1 MGGIQSD
8 KSLALFFKFMEDGMT
23 DLSNRRIWSGLRH
36 LGHQHMA
43 VPAQQSRAHVVLE
56 AVWHATNANIPSL
69 RHLRARH
76 PDALKLELTLR
87 ILLTYLPEGTEP
99 ASYTEF
105 LHELSNGQ
113 PDHYNEV
120 LPSSPSPLEEALSE
134 NEARL
139 RVRSLHLAP
148 LIDSEFHVYQDAD
161 PITLFLLRQ
170 AHKIDTETGSLDL
183 VSELLET
190 FVDHSETLRTWMIST
205 LLPLLRIEY
214 DYYPNSEEIHTLRD
228 FEKLD
233 ESVGI
238 QSLLS
243 HAARRSLSEDKQ
255 EDQAEIC
262 RDLRGLVGPWMYG
275 ERTRKR
281 RKMSH
286 RSRRKSSITSARAT
300 ANDEDTNRNG
310 PDSGWSN
317 VNEWLLNLSLRDLP
331 WSVKVIEQWHGP
343 GDVDYGDWGA
353 GCQQFNDEEL
363 RTANYFYAQTGLAV
377 VYSTNESSQE
387 TIMSSDRILKNVAA
401 RLNLHEPPDIGN
413 LDLKRTA
420 TRITSGIPRGYIDS
434 VSPIHLLHNSLLRPQ
449 NPLTNPTD
457 SAMSLLNLLNASC
470 YKLLRLGN
478 PKSVRDVAEL
488 CMFAAADEQWAE
500 LRKMLH
506 ILKAGTL
513 KKSHW
518 DATRRQMLWLRNWEQ
533 QTERVQEIRGV
544 FSKIVETDLERELL
558 RAMLDVTENSGHER
572 QNSPAIEIYCTQRPL
587 PLPMATVES
596 TVLSSIL
603 SHYDAASNG
612 NRTIGQMLK
621 ASNILNAF
629 KDFFPDSA
637 AFAQTSALLSATHD
651 MSSYR
656 LVLQHDV
663 LLRPV
668 NVRAHKDPISLIGK
682 ILDQNKRSYAQ
693 LDKLLDIG
701 QHLVAAGLPQDPRTA
716 SARKLS
722 KAEFNQDS
730 IMARRKILQ
739 MAIEAALKEDDF
751 DTAYSYVVTRLPSMN
766 QLKPIVPSE
775 QAQDVTQ
782 DDISWR
788 AAYQVGKSDAS
799 RDNTPILRRL
809 EQREELLSQALLLAP
824 AAALSD
830 ILGTWQRCEHD
841 LNAEIAREAAQA
853 DEWDNKGDRKVPG
866 GFATDLSPISRNT
879 RDATR
884 SAVSEEAPM
893 GLFDVARGAAAALS
907 KNAFPLRG
915 AQKEQSSS
923 MKAARDRPLSTVSVE
938 SSDEGSTSGTGGHER
953 VRKRDMVS
961 NMVTGGLASGI
972 GWVIGESEGLR
983 RSLYTE

>member
-1 MGGIQSD
+1 MGGIKSGR
-8 KSLALFFKFMEDGMT
+8 SLALAFKFMEDGMT
-23 DLSNRRIWSGLRH
+23 DLSNSGIWSGLRQ

-43 VPAQQSRAHVVLE
+43 VPAQRSRAHVVLE

-99 ASYTEF
+99 ALYTGF
-105 LHELSNGQ
+105 LHELSNWQ
-113 PDHYNEV
+113 PDHYTEV
-120 LPSSPSPLEEALSE
+120 SPGSPSPLEEALSE

-139 RVRSLHLAP
+139 RVRSLHLEP
-148 LIDSEFHVYQDAD
+148 LIDSEFQVYQDAD

-170 AHKIDTETGSLDL
+170 AHKIDIETGSLEL

-205 LLPLLRIEY
+205 LLPLLRIDYE
-214 DYYPNSEEIHTLRD
+214 YYPTSEPPHTLRD

-243 HAARRSLSEDKQ
+243 HAAHRSLSGDKQ
-255 EDQAEIC
+255 EAQQEIC

-281 RKMSH
+281 RKLSH
-286 RSRRKSSITSARAT
+286 RSRRKSSITSVRAT
-300 ANDEDTNRNG
+300 ANDEGTNQDG
-310 PDSGWSN
+310 PDSGWSH

-353 GCQQFNDEEL
+353 GCQQFNAEEL
-363 RTANYFYAQTGLAV
+363 RAANHCYAQTGLAII
-377 VYSTNESSQE
+377 YSTNECSQE
-387 TIMSSDRILKNVAA
+387 IIMSSDRILRNVAA
-401 RLNLHEPPDIGN
+401 RLDLHEPPDIEN

-420 TRITSGIPRGYIDS
+420 TRITSGISREYIDS

-449 NPLTNPTD
+449 NSLTNPTD

-478 PKSVRDVAEL
+478 PKSVKNVAEL
-488 CMFAAADEQWAE
+488 CIFAGADEQWAE

-513 KKSHW
+513 NKSHW

-533 QTERVQEIRGV
+533 QTERVQETRGV

-558 RAMLDVTENSGHER
+558 RAMLDVTGDSGHER
-572 QNSPAIEIYCTQRPL
+572 QNSPAVEIYCTQSPL
-587 PLPMATVES
+587 PLPMVTVES
-596 TVLSSIL
+596 TVLSVVL

-629 KDFFPDSA
+629 QDFFPDSA
-637 AFAQTSALLSATHD
+637 AFAQTSALLSATHA
-651 MSSYR
+651 MSSYK

-693 LDKLLDIG
+693 LDRLLDIG
-701 QHLVAAGLPQDPRTA
+701 QHLVAAGLPQDARTA

-722 KAEFNQDS
+722 KVEFDQES
-730 IMARRKILQ
+730 VMARRRILQ

-751 DTAYSYVVTRLPSMN
+751 DTAYSYVVTRLPSMS
-766 QLKPIVPSE
+766 QLKSTVPSE
-775 QAQDVTQ
+775 QAQDVMH

-799 RDNTPILRRL
+799 RDNTSILRRL

-830 ILGTWQRCEHD
+830 ILGTWQICEQD
-841 LNAEIAREAAQA
+841 LNTEIAREAAQA
-853 DEWDNKGDRKVPG
+853 DEWDDKGDRKVPG

-879 RDATR
+879 RNATR
-884 SAVSEEAPM
+884 SALSEEAPM
-893 GLFDVARGAAAALS
+893 GLFDVARGAAVALS

-915 AQKEQSSS
+915 AQKEASSFT
-923 MKAARDRPLSTVSVE
+923 KAARDRPLSTVSVG
-938 SSDEGSTSGTGGHER
+938 SSDEGSISGAGGHER
-953 VRKRDMVS
+953 VRKRDVVS

-972 GWVIGESEGLR
+972 GWVIGESESLR

>member
-1 MGGIQSD
+1 MGGIRSD
-8 KSLALFFKFMEDGMT
+8 SSLARAFKFMEDGKKY
-23 DLSNRRIWSGLRH
+23 LSNSGISSGLRQ

-43 VPAQQSRAHVVLE
+43 VPPHQSRAHVVLE
-56 AVWHATNANIPSL
+56 AVWHATNANIASL

-76 PDALKLELTLR
+76 PDTLNLELTLR

-99 ASYTEF
+99 ALYTGF
-105 LHELSNGQ
+105 LHALSSGQ
-113 PDHYNEV
+113 PERYNEV
-120 LPSSPSPLEEALSE
+120 PPRSTSPSEEAISE

-139 RVRSLHLAP
+139 RVRSLHLEP
-148 LIDSEFHVYQDAD
+148 LLDIDFQIYQDAD

-170 AHKIDTETGSLDL
+170 AHNIETETGSLDL

-190 FVDHSETLRTWMIST
+190 FVDHSEILRTWMIST

-214 DYYPNSEEIHTLRD
+214 EFYPNSEQPHTLRN

-243 HAARRSLSEDKQ
+243 HAAHRSVSGDKQ
-255 EDQAEIC
+255 EAQQEVC

-281 RKMSH
+281 RKLSH
-286 RSRRKSSITSARAT
+286 RSRRKSSITSVRPST
-300 ANDEDTNRNG
+300 TDEDTDQTG
-310 PDSGWSN
+310 PNNGWSN
-317 VNEWLLNLSLRDLP
+317 VNEWLLNLSLRDFP
-331 WSVKVIEQWHGP
+331 WSVKVIEQWNGP

-353 GCQQFNDEEL
+353 GCRQFNDEEL
-363 RTANYFYAQTGLAV
+363 RAANHAYAQTGLAII
-377 VYSTNESSQE
+377 YSKNESSQE
-387 TIMSSDRILKNVAA
+387 TIMSSDRILRNVAA
-401 RLNLHEPPDIGN
+401 RIDLHEPPDNGN
-413 LDLKRTA
+413 LDLRRTA
-420 TRITSGIPRGYIDS
+420 TGIISGISREYLDS
-434 VSPIHLLHNSLLRPQ
+434 VSPIHLLPNSLLRPQ

-457 SAMSLLNLLNASC
+457 SAMALLNLFNASC
-470 YKLLRLGN
+470 YKLSRLGN
-478 PKSVRDVAEL
+478 SKPIRSVAEL
-488 CMFAAADEQWAE
+488 CIFATADEQWAE

-513 KKSHW
+513 NKSHW

-533 QTERVQEIRGV
+533 QTETVQETRGV
-544 FSKIVETDLERELL
+544 FSKIPETDLERELL
-558 RAMLDVTENSGHER
+558 RAMLDVTGNSGHER
-572 QNSPAIEIYCTQRPL
+572 QNSPAVEIYCTQTPL
-587 PLPMATVES
+587 PLPMTTVES
-596 TVLSSIL
+596 TVLGAIL

-612 NRTIGQMLK
+612 NRTIGQMVK
-621 ASNILNAF
+621 ASNILNTF
-629 KDFFPDSA
+629 QEFFPNSA
-637 AFAQTSALLSATHD
+637 AFAQTSALLSATHA
-651 MSSYR
+651 MSSYK

-682 ILDQNKRSYAQ
+682 ILDQNKRSYTQ
-693 LDKLLDIG
+693 LDRLLDIG
-701 QHLVAAGLPQDPRTA
+701 QHLVAAGLPQDARTA

-722 KAEFNQDS
+722 KAEYDQES
-730 IMARRKILQ
+730 VIARRRILQ

-751 DTAYSYVVTRLPSMN
+751 DTAYSYVVTRLPSMS
-766 QLKPIVPSE
+766 QLKSTVPSE

-788 AAYQVGKSDAS
+788 AAYQVGKSEARTDS
-799 RDNTPILRRL
+799 TPVLRRL

-830 ILGTWQRCEHD
+830 ILSTWQKCEQD

-853 DEWDNKGDRKVPG
+853 DEWDDKGDRKVPG
-866 GFATDLSPISRNT
+866 GFGADLSPVSRHT
-879 RDATR
+879 RNATR
-884 SAVSEEAPM
+884 SAVSEEAPV
-893 GLFDVARGAAAALS
+893 GLFDVARGAAAALR

-915 AQKEQSSS
+915 AQNAVSSS
-923 MKAARDRPLSTVSVE
+923 TKSAHDRPLSTVSVG
-938 SSDEGSTSGTGGHER
+938 SSDEGSVSGAGGHER

-972 GWVIGESEGLR
+972 GWVIGESEGLG

>member
-1 MGGIQSD
+1 
-8 KSLALFFKFMEDGMT
+8 
-23 DLSNRRIWSGLRH
+23 
-36 LGHQHMA
+36 MA
-43 VPAQQSRAHVVLE
+43 VPSRHSRAHVVLE
-56 AVWHATNANIPSL
+56 AVWHATNANIASL
-69 RHLRARH
+69 RHLRAQH

-99 ASYTEF
+99 ALYTGF
-105 LHELSNGQ
+105 LHELSNAQ
-113 PDHYNEV
+113 PDHYNEAT
-120 LPSSPSPLEEALSE
+120 PSSPSPLEEALSE

-139 RVRSLHLAP
+139 RVRSLHLEP
-148 LIDSEFHVYQDAD
+148 LIDIDFQVYQDAD

-214 DYYPNSEEIHTLRD
+214 EYYPNLEQLHTLRD

-243 HAARRSLSEDKQ
+243 HAAHRSVSGDKQ
-255 EDQAEIC
+255 EAQQEVC

-281 RKMSH
+281 RKLSH
-286 RSRRKSSITSARAT
+286 RNRRKSSIASVRPSAT
-300 ANDEDTNRNG
+300 DEDTNQNG
-310 PDSGWSN
+310 PNSGWSK

-343 GDVDYGDWGA
+343 GDVDCGDWGA
-353 GCQQFNDEEL
+353 GCQQLNDEEL
-363 RTANYFYAQTGLAV
+363 RAANHDYGQAGLAV
-377 VYSTNESSQE
+377 IYSANESSQE
-387 TIMSSDRILKNVAA
+387 IIMSSDRILRNVAA
-401 RLNLHEPPDIGN
+401 RLNIHEPPDNEN

-420 TRITSGIPRGYIDS
+420 TRIISGISREYVDS
-434 VSPIHLLHNSLLRPQ
+434 VSPVHILHNSLLRPQ

-457 SAMSLLNLLNASC
+457 SAMALLNLLNASC

-478 PKSVRDVAEL
+478 PKSIRSVAEL
-488 CMFAAADEQWAE
+488 CIFATADEQWAE

-506 ILKAGTL
+506 ILKTGTL
-513 KKSHW
+513 NKSHW

-533 QTERVQEIRGV
+533 QTETVHETRGV
-544 FSKIVETDLERELL
+544 FCKILETDLERELL
-558 RAMLDVTENSGHER
+558 RAMLDVTGNSGHER
-572 QNSPAIEIYCTQRPL
+572 QNSPAVEMYCTQNPL
-587 PLPMATVES
+587 PLPMSTVES
-596 TVLSSIL
+596 TVLGAIL

-621 ASNILNAF
+621 ASNILNTF
-629 KDFFPDSA
+629 LDFFPDSA
-637 AFAQTSALLSATHD
+637 AFAQIRALLSATHA
-651 MSSYR
+651 MSSYK

-668 NVRAHKDPISLIGK
+668 NIRAHKDPISLIGK

-693 LDKLLDIG
+693 LDRLLDIG
-701 QHLVAAGLPQDPRTA
+701 QHLVAAGLPQDARTA

-722 KAEFNQDS
+722 KAEFDQES
-730 IMARRKILQ
+730 VMARRRILQ

-751 DTAYSYVVTRLPSMN
+751 DTAYSYVVTRLPSMS
-766 QLKPIVPSE
+766 QLKSTVPTE
-775 QAQDVTQ
+775 QAQDVMQ

-788 AAYQVGKSDAS
+788 AAYQVGKSEAS
-799 RDNTPILRRL
+799 TDNTPILRRL

-830 ILGTWQRCEHD
+830 ILGTWQKCEQD

-866 GFATDLSPISRNT
+866 GFAAELSPISRNT
-879 RDATR
+879 RNATR
-884 SAVSEEAPM
+884 SAVSEEAPV
-893 GLFDVARGAAAALS
+893 GLFDVARGAAAALR

-915 AQKEQSSS
+915 AQKEESSFT
-923 MKAARDRPLSTVSVE
+923 KAAHDRPLSTVSVG
-938 SSDEGSTSGTGGHER
+938 SSDEGSVNGAGGHER

-972 GWVIGESEGLR
+972 GWVIGESESLR
-983 RSLYTE
+983 KSLYTE

>member
-1 MGGIQSD
+1 
-8 KSLALFFKFMEDGMT
+8 MT
-23 DLSNRRIWSGLRH
+23 DFSNSGIWSGLRH

-43 VPAQQSRAHVVLE
+43 ISAQQSRAHVVLE
-56 AVWHATNANIPSL
+56 AVWHATNANIPLL

-99 ASYTEF
+99 ALYTGF
-105 LHELSNGQ
+105 IHELSDGQ

-120 LPSSPSPLEEALSE
+120 LPSSPSPLEALSE

-148 LIDSEFHVYQDAD
+148 LIDSEFQVYQDAD

-170 AHKIDTETGSLDL
+170 AHRIDTETGSLDL

-190 FVDHSETLRTWMIST
+190 FVDHSEILRTWMIST
-205 LLPLLRIEY
+205 LLPLLRIDYE
-214 DYYPNSEEIHTLRD
+214 YYPNPEQLHTLRD
-228 FEKLD
+228 FESLD

-243 HAARRSLSEDKQ
+243 HAAHRSLSGDKQ
-255 EDQAEIC
+255 ENQQEIC
-262 RDLRGLVGPWMYG
+262 RDLRGLVGPWIYG

-281 RKMSH
+281 RKVSH
-286 RSRRKSSITSARAT
+286 RSRRKSSITVRAT
-300 ANDEDTNRNG
+300 ANEESTNQNG
-310 PDSGWSN
+310 LDSGWSN
-317 VNEWLLNLSLRDLP
+317 VNDWLLDLSLRDLP

-363 RTANYFYAQTGLAV
+363 RAANHYYAQTGLAV
-377 VYSTNESSQE
+377 VYSTNECSQE
-387 TIMSSDRILKNVAA
+387 TIMSSDRILRNVAA
-401 RLNLHEPPDIGN
+401 RLNLHEPPDNGN
-413 LDLKRTA
+413 VDLKRTA
-420 TRITSGIPRGYIDS
+420 TRITSGISRGYLDS

-449 NPLTNPTD
+449 NPLTNPAD
-457 SAMSLLNLLNASC
+457 SAMTLLNLLNASC

-478 PKSVRDVAEL
+478 PKSVRSVAEL
-488 CMFAAADEQWAE
+488 CIFATADEQWAE

-513 KKSHW
+513 NKSHW

-533 QTERVQEIRGV
+533 QTERVQETRGV

-572 QNSPAIEIYCTQRPL
+572 QNSPAVEIYCIHKPL

-596 TVLSSIL
+596 TVLSAVL

-621 ASNILNAF
+621 ASIILNAF
-629 KDFFPDSA
+629 QDFFPDSA
-637 AFAQTSALLSATHD
+637 AFAQTSALLSATHA
-651 MSSYR
+651 MSSYK

-701 QHLVAAGLPQDPRTA
+701 QHLVAAGLPQDARTA

-722 KAEFNQDS
+722 KAEFDQES
-730 IMARRKILQ
+730 VMARRRILQ

-751 DTAYSYVVTRLPSMN
+751 DTAYSYVVTRLPSTN
-766 QLKPIVPSE
+766 QLRPTVANE
-775 QAQDVTQ
+775 QAQDITQ

-788 AAYQVGKSDAS
+788 AAYQVGKSGAS

-830 ILGTWQRCEHD
+830 ILGTWQKCEQD

-853 DEWDNKGDRKVPG
+853 DEWDDKGDRKVPG
-866 GFATDLSPISRNT
+866 GFATDLSPISRTT
-879 RDATR
+879 RDGTR
-884 SAVSEEAPM
+884 SALSEEAPM

-915 AQKEQSSS
+915 AQKGDSSF
-923 MKAARDRPLSTVSVE
+923 MKAARDRPLSTVSVG
-938 SSDEGSTSGTGGHER
+938 SSDEGSVSGAGGHER

-972 GWVIGESEGLR
+972 GWVIGESGSLR

>member
-1 MGGIQSD
+1 
-8 KSLALFFKFMEDGMT
+8 
-23 DLSNRRIWSGLRH
+23 
-36 LGHQHMA
+36 MA
-43 VPAQQSRAHVVLE
+43 VPAQQSRAHVVLK

-76 PDALKLELTLR
+76 PDTLKLELTLR

-99 ASYTEF
+99 ALYTGF
-105 LHELSNGQ
+105 LHELSKGKAD
-113 PDHYNEV
+113 DHTEV
-120 LPSSPSPLEEALSE
+120 PPGSPSQLEEAISE

-148 LIDSEFHVYQDAD
+148 LIDNESPVYQDAD

-170 AHKIDTETGSLDL
+170 AHRIDAETGSLGL

-205 LLPLLRIEY
+205 LLPLLRIDYE
-214 DYYPNSEEIHTLRD
+214 YYPTLSPPHVLQD

-243 HAARRSLSEDKQ
+243 HAAHRSISGDKQ
-255 EDQAEIC
+255 EAQQEIC
-262 RDLRGLVGPWMYG
+262 RDLKGLVGPWMYG

-281 RKMSH
+281 RKLSH
-286 RSRRKSSITSARAT
+286 RSRRKSSITSVRAT
-300 ANDEDTNRNG
+300 ANDEGMNQIGHDT
-310 PDSGWSN
+310 GWSN
-317 VNEWLLNLSLRDLP
+317 VNEWLLNLSLRDFP

-343 GDVDYGDWGA
+343 ADVDYGEWGA
-353 GCQQFNDEEL
+353 GCQQFSNEEL
-363 RTANYFYAQTGLAV
+363 RAANHYYAQTGLAII
-377 VYSTNESSQE
+377 YSANESSQAI
-387 TIMSSDRILKNVAA
+387 IMSSDRILRNVAA
-401 RLNLHEPPDIGN
+401 RLDLHEHSDTGN

-420 TRITSGIPRGYIDS
+420 TRVTSGISREYLES

-449 NPLTNPTD
+449 NPLTDPTD
-457 SAMSLLNLLNASC
+457 SAMSLINLLNASC
-470 YKLLRLGN
+470 YKLLILGN
-478 PKSVRDVAEL
+478 PKSVRSVAEL
-488 CMFAAADEQWAE
+488 CISATADDQWAE

-506 ILKAGTL
+506 ILKTDTL
-513 KKSHW
+513 DKSHW

-533 QTERVQEIRGV
+533 QTERVQETRGV
-544 FSKIVETDLERELL
+544 FSKIVETDLEREIL
-558 RAMLDVTENSGHER
+558 RAMLDVSGHER
-572 QNSPAIEIYCTQRPL
+572 QNSPAIEIYCTQKPL

-596 TVLSSIL
+596 TVLSAIF

-621 ASNILNAF
+621 ASNILKAF
-629 KDFFPDSA
+629 QDFFPDSA
-637 AFAQTSALLSATHD
+637 AFAQTNALLSATHA
-651 MSSYR
+651 MSSYK

-668 NVRAHKDPISLIGK
+668 NIRAHKDPISLIGK

-693 LDKLLDIG
+693 LDRLLDIG
-701 QHLVAAGLPQDPRTA
+701 QHLVAAGLPQDARTA

-722 KAEFNQDS
+722 KIDFDQESA
-730 IMARRKILQ
+730 MARRRILQ

-751 DTAYSYVVTRLPSMN
+751 DTAYSYVVTRLPFMS
-766 QLKPIVPSE
+766 QPKSSVPSE
-775 QAQDVTQ
+775 QAQAVMQ

-799 RDNTPILRRL
+799 RHNTSILRRL

-830 ILGTWQRCEHD
+830 ILGTWQKCEQD
-841 LNAEIAREAAQA
+841 LNAEIAREVAQA

-866 GFATDLSPISRNT
+866 NFATDLSPISRNT
-879 RDATR
+879 RDVTR
-884 SAVSEEAPM
+884 SSLSEEAPM

-915 AQKEQSSS
+915 TQKGGSSS
-923 MKAARDRPLSTVSVE
+923 TKTARDRTLSTVSVG
-938 SSDEGSTSGTGGHER
+938 SSDEGSVGGAGSLER
-953 VRKRDMVS
+953 VRKRDVVS

-972 GWVIGESEGLR
+972 GWVIGESKSLR
-983 RSLYTE
+983 RSLYAE

>member
-1 MGGIQSD
+1 
-8 KSLALFFKFMEDGMT
+8 
-23 DLSNRRIWSGLRH
+23 
-36 LGHQHMA
+36 MA
-43 VPAQQSRAHVVLE
+43 IPSHQSRAHVVLE
-56 AVWHATNANIPSL
+56 AVWHATHANIPSL

-99 ASYTEF
+99 ALYTDF

-113 PDHYNEV
+113 PDHYTEI
-120 LPSSPSPLEEALSE
+120 PPRSPSPLEDTLSE
-134 NEARL
+134 NEARR
-139 RVRSLHLAP
+139 RVRSLRLAP
-148 LIDSEFHVYQDAD
+148 LIDSEFQVYQDAD
-161 PITLFLLRQ
+161 AITLFLLNQ
-170 AHKIDTETGSLDL
+170 AHKIDTETGSLEL

-190 FVDHSETLRTWMIST
+190 FVDHSETLRTWMISS
-205 LLPLLRIEY
+205 LLPLLRIDYE
-214 DYYPNSEEIHTLRD
+214 YYPTLEPPHTLRD

-233 ESVGI
+233 ENVGI

-243 HAARRSLSEDKQ
+243 HAAHRSLSRRKQ
-255 EDQAEIC
+255 EAQQEIC

-281 RKMSH
+281 RKLSH
-286 RSRRKSSITSARAT
+286 RSRRKSSITSMRAA
-300 ANDEDTNRNG
+300 ANDERTNQNG

-363 RTANYFYAQTGLAV
+363 RAANHYYAQTGLAV
-377 VYSTNESSQE
+377 IYSTNESSQE
-387 TIMSSDRILKNVAA
+387 TIMSFDRILRNVAA
-401 RLNLHEPPDIGN
+401 RLDLHEPPDMDN

-420 TRITSGIPRGYIDS
+420 TRITSGISHEYLDS

-478 PKSVRDVAEL
+478 PKSVRSVAEL
-488 CMFAAADEQWAE
+488 CIFATPDEQWAE

-513 KKSHW
+513 NKSHW

-533 QTERVQEIRGV
+533 QNERVQETRGV

-572 QNSPAIEIYCTQRPL
+572 QESPAVAIYCTQNPL

-596 TVLSSIL
+596 TVLSAIL

-629 KDFFPDSA
+629 QDFFPDSA
-637 AFAQTSALLSATHD
+637 AFAQTSALLSATHA
-651 MSSYR
+651 MSSYK

-668 NVRAHKDPISLIGK
+668 NIRAHKDPISLIGK

-693 LDKLLDIG
+693 LDRLLDIG
-701 QHLVAAGLPQDPRTA
+701 QHLVSGGLPQDARTT

-722 KAEFNQDS
+722 KVEFDQES
-730 IMARRKILQ
+730 VKARRRILQ

-751 DTAYSYVVTRLPSMN
+751 DTAYSYVVTRLPSMS
-766 QLKPIVPSE
+766 QLNKTVPSE
-775 QAQDVTQ
+775 QAQDVMQ

-788 AAYQVGKSDAS
+788 AAYQAGKSDAS
-799 RDNTPILRRL
+799 RGNTPILRRL

-824 AAALSD
+824 SAALSD
-830 ILGTWQRCEHD
+830 ILGTWQKCEQD
-841 LNAEIAREAAQA
+841 LNAEMAREAAQA
-853 DEWDNKGDRKVPG
+853 DEWDDKGDRKVPG
-866 GFATDLSPISRNT
+866 GFAADLSPVSRNT
-879 RDATR
+879 PDATR
-884 SAVSEEAPM
+884 NTLSEEAPM

-915 AQKEQSSS
+915 AQEKESSFT
-923 MKAARDRPLSTVSVE
+923 KAARERQLSTVSVG
-938 SSDEGSTSGTGGHER
+938 SSDEGSVSGAGGHER
-953 VRKRDMVS
+953 VRKRDVVS

-972 GWVIGESEGLR
+972 GWVIGESESLR

>member
-1 MGGIQSD
+1 
-8 KSLALFFKFMEDGMT
+8 
-23 DLSNRRIWSGLRH
+23 
-36 LGHQHMA
+36 MA
-43 VPAQQSRAHVVLE
+43 APARQYRAHVVLE
-56 AVWHATNANIPSL
+56 AVWHATNANIASL

-76 PDALKLELTLR
+76 SDALKLELTLR
-87 ILLTYLPEGTEP
+87 ILLTFLPEGTEP
-99 ASYTEF
+99 ALYTGF
-105 LHELSNGQ
+105 LHELSDGQ
-113 PDHYNEV
+113 PDHYDDV
-120 LPSSPSPLEEALSE
+120 PPGSPSPLEEALSE

-139 RVRSLHLAP
+139 RVRSLHLEP
-148 LIDSEFHVYQDAD
+148 LVDDDFQIFQDAD

-170 AHKIDTETGSLDL
+170 ARKIDSETGSLAL

-214 DYYPNSEEIHTLRD
+214 EYYPNSEQPHTLRD
-228 FEKLD
+228 FERLD

-243 HAARRSLSEDKQ
+243 YAAHRSISGDKQ
-255 EDQAEIC
+255 EAQEEVC

-281 RKMSH
+281 RKLNH
-286 RSRRKSSITSARAT
+286 RSRRKSSITSVRPSAT
-300 ANDEDTNRNG
+300 DEETNQNG
-310 PDSGWSN
+310 PSSGWSN

-331 WSVKVIEQWHGP
+331 WSVKVIEQWNGP

-353 GCQQFNDEEL
+353 GCRQLNDEEL
-363 RTANYFYAQTGLAV
+363 RAADYAYAQTGLAV
-377 VYSTNESSQE
+377 IYSTNESSQE
-387 TIMSSDRILKNVAA
+387 TIMSSDRILRNVAA
-401 RLNLHEPPDIGN
+401 RLDLREPPDNGN

-420 TRITSGIPRGYIDS
+420 TRIISGISREYLDS
-434 VSPIHLLHNSLLRPQ
+434 VSPVHLLHNSLLRPQ
-449 NPLTNPTD
+449 NPLTKPTD
-457 SAMSLLNLLNASC
+457 SAMALLDLFNASC
-470 YKLLRLGN
+470 YKLSRLGD
-478 PKSVRDVAEL
+478 PKSIRNVAEL
-488 CMFAAADEQWAE
+488 CIFATADDQWAE

-513 KKSHW
+513 NKSHW

-533 QTERVQEIRGV
+533 QTDTVQQIRGV
-544 FSKIVETDLERELL
+544 FSKIPETDLERELL
-558 RAMLDVTENSGHER
+558 RAMLDVTGNSGHER
-572 QNSPAIEIYCTQRPL
+572 QNSPAVEIYCTQNPL

-596 TVLSSIL
+596 TVMSAIL

-621 ASNILNAF
+621 ASNILNTF
-629 KDFFPDSA
+629 QDFFPDSA
-637 AFAQTSALLSATHD
+637 ALAQTSALLSATHA

-693 LDKLLDIG
+693 LDRLLDIG
-701 QHLVAAGLPQDPRTA
+701 QHLVAAGLPQDARTA

-722 KAEFNQDS
+722 KAELDQEA
-730 IMARRKILQ
+730 ITARRRILQ

-766 QLKPIVPSE
+766 QLKSTVPSE

-788 AAYQVGKSDAS
+788 AAYQVGKSEAS
-799 RDNTPILRRL
+799 ADSSPILRRL

-824 AAALSD
+824 VAALSD
-830 ILGTWQRCEHD
+830 ILVTWQKCEQD
-841 LNAEIAREAAQA
+841 LNAEIAREAAQE
-853 DEWDNKGDRKVPG
+853 DEWDDKGDRKVPG
-866 GFATDLSPISRNT
+866 GFGADLSPLSRNT
-879 RDATR
+879 RNATR
-884 SAVSEEAPM
+884 SAVSEEAPV
-893 GLFDVARGAAAALS
+893 GLFDVARGAAAALR

-915 AQKEQSSS
+915 AQKEKYGFT
-923 MKAARDRPLSTVSVE
+923 KAAHNRPLSTVSVG
-938 SSDEGSTSGTGGHER
+938 SSDEGSVSGAGGHER

-972 GWVIGESEGLR
+972 GWVIGESESLR
-983 RSLYTE
+983 RSLYTESSLLGAPPVRQE

>member
-1 MGGIQSD
+1 MGGIKSER
-8 KSLALFFKFMEDGMT
+8 SLALAFKFMVDGMT
-23 DLSNRRIWSGLRH
+23 DLSNSGIWCGLRQ

-43 VPAQQSRAHVVLE
+43 VPTQQSRAHVVLE

-76 PDALKLELTLR
+76 PDTLKLELTLR

-99 ASYTEF
+99 ALYTGF
-105 LHELSNGQ
+105 LHELSKGQ
-113 PDHYNEV
+113 PDDYTEV
-120 LPSSPSPLEEALSE
+120 TSGSPSPLEEALSE

-148 LIDSEFHVYQDAD
+148 LIDNEFHVYQDAD

-170 AHKIDTETGSLDL
+170 AHRIDAETGSLEL
-183 VSELLET
+183 VSKLLET

-205 LLPLLRIEY
+205 LLPLLRIDYE
-214 DYYPNSEEIHTLRD
+214 YYPTLKPPHTLQD

-243 HAARRSLSEDKQ
+243 HAAHRSISGDKQ
-255 EDQAEIC
+255 EAQQEIC

-281 RKMSH
+281 RKLSH
-286 RSRRKSSITSARAT
+286 RSRRKSSITSVRAT
-300 ANDEDTNRNG
+300 ANDEGMNQSG
-310 PDSGWSN
+310 PDTGWSN

-343 GDVDYGDWGA
+343 GDVDYGEWGA

-363 RTANYFYAQTGLAV
+363 RAANHYYAQTGLAV
-377 VYSTNESSQE
+377 IYSANESSQAI
-387 TIMSSDRILKNVAA
+387 IMSSDRILRNVAA
-401 RLNLHEPPDIGN
+401 RLDLHEPSDTGS

-420 TRITSGIPRGYIDS
+420 THITSGISHEYLES

-457 SAMSLLNLLNASC
+457 SAMSLINLLNASC
-470 YKLLRLGN
+470 YKLLILGN
-478 PKSVRDVAEL
+478 PKSVRSVAEL
-488 CMFAAADEQWAE
+488 CIFATADEQWAE

-513 KKSHW
+513 DKSHW

-533 QTERVQEIRGV
+533 QTERVQETRGI
-544 FSKIVETDLERELL
+544 FSKIVETDLEREIL
-558 RAMLDVTENSGHER
+558 RAMLDVTENSGR
-572 QNSPAIEIYCTQRPL
+572 TSPAVEIYCTQNPL

-596 TVLSSIL
+596 TVLSAIL

-629 KDFFPDSA
+629 QGFFPDSA
-637 AFAQTSALLSATHD
+637 AFAQTGALLSATHA
-651 MSSYR
+651 MSSYK

-693 LDKLLDIG
+693 LDRLLDIG
-701 QHLVAAGLPQDPRTA
+701 QHLVAAGLPQDVRTA

-722 KAEFNQDS
+722 KVESDQESA
-730 IMARRKILQ
+730 MARRRILQ

-751 DTAYSYVVTRLPSMN
+751 DTAYSYVVTRLPSMS
-766 QLKPIVPSE
+766 QLKSSVPSE
-775 QAQDVTQ
+775 QAQDVMQ

-799 RDNTPILRRL
+799 RDNTRILRRL

-830 ILGTWQRCEHD
+830 ILGTWQKCEQD

-853 DEWDNKGDRKVPG
+853 DEWDDKGDRKVPG
-866 GFATDLSPISRNT
+866 DFATNLSPISRNT
-879 RDATR
+879 RDVTR
-884 SAVSEEAPM
+884 SALSEEAPM

-915 AQKEQSSS
+915 AQKESSS
-923 MKAARDRPLSTVSVE
+923 FTKTARDRPLSTASVG
-938 SSDEGSTSGTGGHER
+938 SSDEGSVSGAGGHER
-953 VRKRDMVS
+953 VRKRDVVS

-972 GWVIGESEGLR
+972 GWVIGESKSLR